1 MNLPRSSGMLL
12 HISSLPGRY
21 GIGTL
26 GDEAYEFADTL
37 KRAGQRYWQILP
49 IGPVV
54 GAFGFSP
61 YASPS
66 TFAGNPLFISIER
79 MINES
84 WCALTCG
91 TDEFAQ
97 DHFVDFERV
106 VSHRAQFFAEAAR
119 QFFSG
124 ASGSEKKEF
133 DRFCAGQADWLDDYA
148 LYMALSVKHGTFN
161 WLMWD
166 TPVARREPAALARER
181 KELEEEIR
189 IHLFVQY
196 QFFRQ
201 WKALREYC
209 NDNGIELIGD
219 IPIYITLD
227 GADAWANPEILD
239 LDPETG
245 APLAVAGV
253 PPDYFSETGQRWGNP
268 LYWWHDEKDA
278 LREETLSWWKRRIS
292 HLKDMVDI
300 VRIDHF
306 RGFESFWSVPADEET
321 AVNGE
326 WVPGPGMPFFSW
338 LRSELGDLP
347 LIAEDLGV
355 ITPEVKALRD
365 GLGLPGM
372 KILQFAF
379 DFNAKNEYLPH
390 NIETPNCLLYTGTHD
405 NNTTNGWF
413 YGTELSDDARAY
425 VLEYIGSERFND
437 FHWQLIRL
445 AYMSVA
451 RLVIVPVQDM
461 LGYGHEFRMNTPGT
475 AHGNWGW
482 KLVPGEITDEMVA
495 RIARMT
501 ALYNRSAEAEES
513 ARNGR
518 D

>member
-1 MNLPRSSGMLL
+1 LQ
-12 HISSLPGRY
+12 
-21 GIGTL
+21 
-26 GDEAYEFADTL
+26 
-37 KRAGQRYWQILP
+37 KRQG
-49 IGPVV
+49 
-54 GAFGFSP
+54 S
-61 YASPS
+61 
-66 TFAGNPLFISIER
+66 
-79 MINES
+79 
-84 WCALTCG
+84 
-91 TDEFAQ
+91 
-97 DHFVDFERV
+97 
-106 VSHRAQFFAEAAR
+106 
-119 QFFSG
+119 FFSG

-133 DRFCAGQADWLDDYA
+133 DRFCAGQADWLDDLRALHGAFRKARNIQLAYVGYA
-148 LYMALSVKHGTFN
+148 GCTQG
-161 WLMWD
+161 
-166 TPVARREPAALARER
+166 ARRACAGAKRAG
-181 KELEEEIR
+181 EEIR

-239 LDPETG
+239 LATETG

-268 LYWWHDEKDA
+268 LYRWHDEKGA

-292 HLKDMVDI
+292 RMKDMVDI

-326 WVPGPGMPFFSW
+326 WVPGPGMPFFLW

-390 NIETPNCLLYTGTHD
+390 NIETPNCLLYTGS
-405 NNTTNGWF
+405 TTITYQRVVLRRSFRMRGARIDGVYRKRAVQRF
-413 YGTELSDDARAY
+413 SLAARAAC
-425 VLEYIGSERFND
+425 VHVGSAAGDR
-437 FHWQLIRL
+437 
-445 AYMSVA
+445 
-451 RLVIVPVQDM
+451 
-461 LGYGHEFRMNTPGT
+461 PG
-475 AHGNWGW
+475 AGR
-482 KLVPGEITDEMVA
+482 A
-495 RIARMT
+495 RIRP
-501 ALYNRSAEAEES
+501 
-513 ARNGR
+513 
-518 D
+518 